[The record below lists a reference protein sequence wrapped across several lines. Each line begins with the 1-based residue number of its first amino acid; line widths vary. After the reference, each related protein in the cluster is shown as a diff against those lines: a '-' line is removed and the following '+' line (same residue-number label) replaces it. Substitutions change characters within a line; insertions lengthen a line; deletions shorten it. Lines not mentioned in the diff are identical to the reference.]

1 MATFVVEVLP
11 LTAVEP
17 HPNADRLELAVVG
30 NYRVIVRKG
39 EFHAGDLVAYIPEAS
54 LLPDALVER
63 LDIRAYLAG
72 PRHDRVRAAR
82 LRGVLSQGLVYPA
95 HADWVAGQDVAAEL
109 GITKW
114 EPEIPLHMRGT
125 AGAAP
130 TWWKGYD
137 VEPYNRYP
145 HLLTAG
151 EPVYVTEKIHG
162 TCGVFGRDSADESRW
177 FVSSKG
183 HSDGHRVLLP
193 DETNL
198 YWQAARQMRVHE
210 AIGQV
215 GEAERQVQVFGE
227 IYGAQTPGG
236 RRIQDLAYNAAL
248 GLRLAIFDIAVD
260 GVFLPYDEAMKA
272 TQRMGLAF
280 APLLYAG
287 PFEPGSILALAE
299 GPETASGTKAHIRE
313 GIVIR
318 PQTPRESEEIGRVV
332 LKFVGASYLTRKGE
346 ITEFN

>member
-39 EFHAGDLVAYIPEAS
+39 EFRAGDLVAYIPEAS
-54 LLPDALVER
+54 VLPDELVER

-72 PRHDRVRAAR
+72 TRHDRVHAAR
-82 LRGVLSQGLVYPA
+82 LRGVLSQGLVHPA
-95 HADWVAGQDVAAEL
+95 HVGWVAGQDVTVEL

-125 AGAAP
+125 AGVAP

-145 HLLTAG
+145 YLLTAG
-151 EPVYVTEKIHG
+151 ELVYVTEKIHG
-162 TCGVFGRDSADESRW
+162 ACGVFGRDGADESRW

-215 GEAERQVQVFGE
+215 WEAKRQVQVFGE
-227 IYGAQTPGG
+227 IYGAQTPSGP
-236 RRIQDLAYNAAL
+236 RIQDLAYNDAL
-248 GLRLAIFDIAVD
+248 GLRLAVFDIAVD
-260 GVFLPYDEAMKA
+260 GTFLPYDEAMDA
-272 TQRMGLAF
+272 TRRMGLAF

-287 PFEPGSILALAE
+287 PFAPESTLALAE
-299 GPETASGTKAHIRE
+299 GPETVSGTRAHIRE

-318 PQTPRESEEIGRVV
+318 PQTPRESDEIGRVV
-332 LKFVGASYLTRKGE
+332 LKFVGASYLTRGGE
-346 ITEFN
+346 VTEFN

>member
-1 MATFVVEVLP
+1 MATFVVEVLS

-54 LLPDALVER
+54 VLPDDLVER

-95 HADWVAGQDVAAEL
+95 HAGWVAGQDVAAEL

-162 TCGVFGRDSADESRW
+162 TCGIFGRDGADESRW
-177 FVSSKG
+177 FVSTKS
-183 HSDGHRVLLP
+183 HSDGHRVLL
-193 DETNL
+193 
-198 YWQAARQMRVHE
+198 RVHE
-210 AIGQV
+210 EIGQV
-215 GEAERQVQVFGE
+215 WEAEREVQVFGE
-227 IYGAQTPGG
+227 IYGTQTPGG
-236 RRIQDLAYNAAL
+236 RRIQDLTYNAAL
-248 GLRLAIFDIAVD
+248 GLRLAIFDIAMD
-260 GVFLPYDEAMKA
+260 GMFLPYDEAMDA
-272 TQRMGLAF
+272 TRRMGLAF

-287 PFEPGSILALAE
+287 PFEPESVLALAFV
-299 GPETASGTKAHIRE
+299 PETVSGTKAHIRE

-318 PQTPRESEEIGRVV
+318 PQTPRESEEIGRVL
-332 LKFVGASYLTRKGE
+332 LKFVGASYLTRGGE
-346 ITEFN
+346 VTEFN